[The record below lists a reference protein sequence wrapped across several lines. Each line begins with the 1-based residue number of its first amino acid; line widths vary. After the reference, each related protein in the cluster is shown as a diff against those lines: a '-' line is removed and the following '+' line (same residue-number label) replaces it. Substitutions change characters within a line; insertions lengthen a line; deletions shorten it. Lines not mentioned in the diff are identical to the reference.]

1 MKLKTLINQIAQ
13 NESEKEILRTE
24 NDKLREYLES
34 KKIETSSLEFME
46 NQIKVKV
53 VLSVFM

>member
-1 MKLKTLINQIAQ
+1 MKLKTFINQIAQ